1 MKMKGKSEIQM
12 LLLLKSWLQGWRLT
26 WHEGFIPASEVWIKI
41 GGDKGGGTF
50 KMSFQI
56 VNIDTPNAVHNTCV
70 FSCFAA
76 DDSVTNF
83 HVALDRFKE
92 QIEHMHGMKWR

>member
-1 MKMKGKSEIQM
+1 MVAGLAGLPGMKGLYQPV
-12 LLLLKSWLQGWRLT
+12 RC
-26 WHEGFIPASEVWIKI
+26 VKI

>member
-1 MKMKGKSEIQM
+1 
-12 LLLLKSWLQGWRLT
+12 
-26 WHEGFIPASEVWIKI
+26 
-41 GGDKGGGTF
+41 
-50 KMSFQI
+50 MSFQI

-92 QIEHMHGMKWR
+92 QIEHMHGMKWSSYIMYNIQLLYMTGNTQSRCSYVVTTSSCPKCTDCPEL